1 MLEFDFKKFKN
12 INVLC
17 VIIRKINLNR
27 KFNYYLDGTNVRK
40 KKERQVILQNS
51 YIWPII
57 LQMG

>member
-1 MLEFDFKKFKN
+1 MLEFDFKIFKN

-51 YIWPII
+51 YI
-57 LQMG
+57 